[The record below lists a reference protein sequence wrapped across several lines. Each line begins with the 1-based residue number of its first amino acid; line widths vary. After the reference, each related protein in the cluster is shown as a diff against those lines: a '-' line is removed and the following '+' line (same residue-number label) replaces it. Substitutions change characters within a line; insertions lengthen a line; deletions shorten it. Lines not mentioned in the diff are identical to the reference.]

1 MRKLAFSKLT
11 KRYSKHRPVACSATV
26 FAPGASPGHHIAI
39 IEFVR
44 ARIDKK
50 HIGLLAVFDRLRRK
64 QNTALY
70 DDIDFVS
77 HHDAKQA
84 LETTRECVK
93 VIRTDIVAR
102 KPCLWSPES
111 NSSYN
116 SHRDSRVSCPL
127 LQCLT

>member
-1 MRKLAFSKLT
+1 LLSMRKLAFSKPT
-11 KRYSKHRPVACSATV
+11 KRCSKPRPVSCSATV

-70 DDIDFVS
+70 DDIRFVS

-84 LETTRECVK
+84 LETARDYVN
-93 VIRTDIVAR
+93 VIRADIAAR
-102 KPCLWSPES
+102 KP
-111 NSSYN
+111 
-116 SHRDSRVSCPL
+116 
-127 LQCLT
+127 